1 MQLIGFN
8 YHGRMKKLLIGAICG
23 LCCAGSAVWGQ
34 TIPPAKAPTT
44 STPASSITP
53 TLSELSQSQQAPATE
68 TSGLDAEL
76 FYRLLVGEITAR
88 EGDAGAGYALMLDSA
103 RKTNDAQLYQRAVE
117 IALQSRSG
125 DAALQ
130 AAQAWR
136 QAQPDN
142 RDPNRY
148 VLQILIALNR
158 IQDTLEPLKKG
169 VELAPIADRSRAISA
184 IPTAYARVSD
194 KKLAA
199 TVVENALGTYVIN
212 PTTAVAAWTTVGRM
226 RLAAGDADGALDAAQ
241 KGQATDALAEGPAL
255 VALELM
261 NPKMPA
267 AEAVV
272 KKYFAS
278 NPKAIPEIRMGYAR
292 GLLDAMR
299 YGEASTE
306 LQIVIKDKPEF
317 APAWLVLGSLQLQ
330 DNQLAQAQT
339 SLERYVALSLAASQK
354 TEDDEPDRG
363 LAQAYLSLAQ
373 IAEKRKDF
381 AGAEA
386 WINKIDNSAEMMQAQ
401 TRRASILASRGQLA
415 EGRQLIRS
423 LPERNPGDA
432 RAKLLAEVG
441 LLRELKQYKLAYD
454 VLGEAVKADARD
466 TDLLYDQAMMAE
478 KLGQLTEM
486 ERLLRQVIEIKP
498 DAYNAYNALGYSFAE
513 RNMRLP
519 EAKQLIKKALEFVP
533 NDPFIRDSLG
543 WVEFRLGN
551 SADAAKIFA
560 DAFKTKPDA
569 EIAAHYGEVLWAMG
583 QRDKALGIWREGQLL
598 NPQNETLVETLK
610 RLKVRL

>member
-1 MQLIGFN
+1 M
-8 YHGRMKKLLIGAICG
+8 
-23 LCCAGSAVWGQ
+23 
-34 TIPPAKAPTT
+34 
-44 STPASSITP
+44 
-53 TLSELSQSQQAPATE
+53 
-68 TSGLDAEL
+68 
-76 FYRLLVGEITAR
+76 FYRLLIGEITAR
-88 EGDAGAGYALMLDSA
+88 EGDAGAGYALILDSA
-103 RKTNDAQLYQRAVE
+103 RKTNDSQLYQRAIE

-130 AAQAWR
+130 AALAWR
-136 QAQPDN
+136 QAQPAN

-169 VELAPIADRSRAISA
+169 IELATVADRSLAISA

-212 PTTAVAAWTTVGRM
+212 PTTAAAAWTTVGRM

-241 KGQATDALAEGPAL
+241 RGQTANAQAEGPAL

-261 NPKMPA
+261 NPKLPA

-292 GLLDAMR
+292 GLLDATR
-299 YGEASTE
+299 YGEAATE
-306 LQIVIKDKPEF
+306 LQTVIRDKPGY

-339 SLERYVALSLAASQK
+339 SLERYVALNLAASQK
-354 TEDDEPDRG
+354 SEEDEPDRG
-363 LAQAYLSLAQ
+363 LAQAYLALAQ

-386 WINKIDNSAEMMQAQ
+386 WINKIENSADMMQAQ

-423 LPERNPGDA
+423 LPERNPEDA
-432 RAKLLAEVG
+432 RLKLLAEVG
-441 LLRELKQYKLAYD
+441 LLRDLKQYKLAHD
-454 VLGEAVKADARD
+454 LLAQAVTTSPRD

-478 KLGQLTEM
+478 KLGQLPEM
-486 ERLLRQVIEIKP
+486 ERLLRRVIEIKP

-513 RNMRLP
+513 RNIRLP

-533 NDPFIRDSLG
+533 NDPFIRDSLA
-543 WVEFRLGN
+543 WVEFRMGN
-551 SADAAKIFA
+551 NAEAVKIFA

-569 EIAAHYGEVLWAMG
+569 EIAAHYGEVLWTMG
-583 QRDKALGIWREGQLL
+583 QRDKAIAIWREGQLL
-598 NPQNETLVETLK
+598 NPENETLLETLK

>member
-1 MQLIGFN
+1 
-8 YHGRMKKLLIGAICG
+8 MKKLLIGAFCG
-23 LCCAGSAVWGQ
+23 LYLVGPALWAQNNAPANAPATAPVSAL
-34 TIPPAKAPTT
+34 T
-44 STPASSITP
+44 
-53 TLSELSQSQQAPATE
+53 QSQQTPAQD
-68 TSGLDAEL
+68 TSPLDAEM
-76 FYRLLVGEITAR
+76 FYRLLIGEITAR
-88 EGDAGAGYALMLDSA
+88 EGDAGAGYALILDSA

-130 AAQAWR
+130 AALAWR
-136 QAQPDN
+136 QAQPAS
-142 RDPNRY
+142 REPNRY

-169 VELAPIADRSRAISA
+169 IELATIADRSRAISA
-184 IPTAYARVSD
+184 IPNAYARVSD

-241 KGQATDALAEGPAL
+241 KGQAADAVAEGPAL

-261 NPKMPA
+261 NPKLPA

-272 KKYFAS
+272 KKYFVS
-278 NPKAIPEIRMGYAR
+278 NPKAVPEIRMGYAR

-299 YGEASTE
+299 YGEAAAE
-306 LQIVIKDKPEF
+306 LQTVIKDKPDF

-330 DNQLAQAQT
+330 DNQLPQAQT
-339 SLERYVALSLAASQK
+339 SLERYVALNLAASQK
-354 TEDDEPDRG
+354 SEDDEPDRG

-381 AGAEA
+381 VAAEA
-386 WINKIDNSAEMMQAQ
+386 WINKIENSAELMQAQ

-432 RAKLLAEVG
+432 RLKLLAEVS
-441 LLRELKQYKLAYD
+441 LLRDLKQYKLAYD
-454 VLGEAVKADARD
+454 LLAQAVVASPRE

-478 KLGQLTEM
+478 KLGQLPEM
-486 ERLLRQVIEIKP
+486 ERLLRRVIEIKP
-498 DAYNAYNALGYSFAE
+498 DAYNAYNALGYSFAD
-513 RNMRLP
+513 RNVRLP
-519 EAKQLIKKALEFVP
+519 EARQLIKKALEFVP
-533 NDPFIRDSLG
+533 NDPFIRDSLA
-543 WVEFRLGN
+543 WVEFRMGN
-551 SADAAKIFA
+551 NTEAVKIFA

-598 NPQNETLVETLK
+598 NPENETLLETLK

>member
-1 MQLIGFN
+1 M
-8 YHGRMKKLLIGAICG
+8 
-23 LCCAGSAVWGQ
+23 
-34 TIPPAKAPTT
+34 
-44 STPASSITP
+44 
-53 TLSELSQSQQAPATE
+53 
-68 TSGLDAEL
+68 
-76 FYRLLVGEITAR
+76 FYRLLIGEITAR
-88 EGDAGAGYALMLDSA
+88 EGDAGAGYALILDSA

-130 AAQAWR
+130 AALAWR
-136 QAQPDN
+136 QAQPAS
-142 RDPNRY
+142 REPNRY

-169 VELAPIADRSRAISA
+169 IELATIADRSRAISA
-184 IPTAYARVSD
+184 IPNAYARVSD

-241 KGQATDALAEGPAL
+241 KGQAADAVAEGPAL

-261 NPKMPA
+261 NPKLPA

-272 KKYFAS
+272 KKYFVS
-278 NPKAIPEIRMGYAR
+278 NPKAVPEIRMGYAR

-299 YGEASTE
+299 YGEAAAE
-306 LQIVIKDKPEF
+306 LQTVIKDKPDF

-330 DNQLAQAQT
+330 DNQLPQAQT
-339 SLERYVALSLAASQK
+339 SLERYVALNLAASQK
-354 TEDDEPDRG
+354 SEDDEPDRG

-381 AGAEA
+381 AAAEA
-386 WINKIDNSAEMMQAQ
+386 WINKIENSAEMMQAQ

-432 RAKLLAEVG
+432 RLKLLAEVS
-441 LLRELKQYKLAYD
+441 LLRDLKQYKLAYD
-454 VLGEAVKADARD
+454 LLAQAVVASPRE

-478 KLGQLTEM
+478 KLGQLPEM
-486 ERLLRQVIEIKP
+486 ERLLRRVIEIKP
-498 DAYNAYNALGYSFAE
+498 DAYNAYNALGYSFAD
-513 RNMRLP
+513 RNVRLP
-519 EAKQLIKKALEFVP
+519 EARQLIKKALEFVP
-533 NDPFIRDSLG
+533 DDPFIRDSLA
-543 WVEFRLGN
+543 WVEFRMGN
-551 SADAAKIFA
+551 NTEAVKIFA

-598 NPQNETLVETLK
+598 NPENETLLETLK

>member
-1 MQLIGFN
+1 
-8 YHGRMKKLLIGAICG
+8 MKKLLIGAFCTLYLFG
-23 LCCAGSAVWGQ
+23 PALWAQ
-34 TIPPAKAPTT
+34 NNTPAKLPA
-44 STPASSITP
+44 TPPVSALT
-53 TLSELSQSQQAPATE
+53 QSQQSPAPD
-68 TSGLDAEL
+68 TSLLDAEL
-76 FYRLLVGEITAR
+76 FYRLLIGEITAR
-88 EGDAGAGYALMLDSA
+88 EGDAGAGYALILDSA

-130 AAQAWR
+130 AALAWR
-136 QAQPDN
+136 QAQPAN

-158 IQDTLEPLKKG
+158 IQDTLDPLKKG
-169 VELAPIADRSRAISA
+169 IELATTADRSRAISA

-226 RLAAGDADGALDAAQ
+226 RLAAGDVDGALDAAQ
-241 KGQATDALAEGPAL
+241 KGQTADAQAEGPAL

-261 NPKMPA
+261 NPKLPA
-267 AEAVV
+267 AEGVV

-278 NPKAIPEIRMGYAR
+278 NPKAVPEIRMGYAR

-306 LQIVIKDKPEF
+306 LQTVIRDKPDF
-317 APAWLVLGSLQLQ
+317 GPAWLVLGSLQLQ

-339 SLERYVALSLAASQK
+339 SLERYVALNLASSQK
-354 TEDDEPDRG
+354 NEEDEPDRG

-373 IAEKRKDF
+373 IAEKRRDF

-386 WINKIDNSAEMMQAQ
+386 WINKIDNSADMMQAQ

-432 RAKLLAEVG
+432 RLKLLAEVG
-441 LLRELKQYKLAYD
+441 LLRDLKQYKLAYD
-454 VLGEAVKADARD
+454 LLAQAVVASPRE
-466 TDLLYDQAMMAE
+466 TELLYDQAMMAE
-478 KLGQLTEM
+478 KLGQLPEM
-486 ERLLRQVIEIKP
+486 ERLLRRVIEIKP
-498 DAYNAYNALGYSFAE
+498 DAYNAHNALGYSFAD
-513 RNMRLP
+513 RNVRLP

-533 NDPFIRDSLG
+533 NDPFIRDSLA
-543 WVEFRLGN
+543 WVEFRMGN
-551 SADAAKIFA
+551 NAEAVKIFA

-569 EIAAHYGEVLWAMG
+569 EIAAHYGEVLWTMG
-583 QRDKALGIWREGQLL
+583 QRDKALAIWREGQLL
-598 NPQNETLVETLK
+598 NPENETLVETLK
-610 RLKVRL
+610 RLKARL

>member
-1 MQLIGFN
+1 
-8 YHGRMKKLLIGAICG
+8 MKKLLIGAIYG
-23 LCCAGSAVWGQ
+23 LCCASSALWAQ
-34 TIPPAKAPTT
+34 TTPPVTPPVTPSVTPSVSPRTPAVSELEQSQKAPDTE
-44 STPASSITP
+44 SSD
-53 TLSELSQSQQAPATE
+53 LN
-68 TSGLDAEL
+68 AEL
-76 FYRLLVGEITAR
+76 FYRLLIGEITAR
-88 EGDAGAGYALMLDSA
+88 DGDAGAGYALMLDSA

-142 RDPNRY
+142 RDANRY

-158 IQDTLEPLKKG
+158 IQETQEPLKKG
-169 VELAPIADRSRAISA
+169 VELASAAERARAISG
-184 IPTAYARVSD
+184 IPPAYARVSD

-199 TVVENALGTYVIN
+199 SVVENALGTYVIN
-212 PTTAVAAWTTVGRM
+212 PTTAVAAWTTVSRM
-226 RLAAGDADGALDAAQ
+226 RLAAGDTEGALQAAQ
-241 KGQATDALAEGPAL
+241 KAQATDALAEGPAL

-261 NPKMPA
+261 SPKLPA
-267 AEAVV
+267 AEVVV

-292 GLLDAMR
+292 ALLDAAR
-299 YGEASTE
+299 YGEAAAE
-306 LQIVIKDKPEF
+306 LQIVIKDKPDF

-330 DNQLAQAQT
+330 DNQLTQAQT
-339 SLERYVALSLAASQK
+339 SLERYVALNTAASQK

-386 WINKIDNSAEMMQAQ
+386 WINKIENSADMMQAQ
-401 TRRASILASRGQLA
+401 TRRASILASRGKLA
-415 EGRQLIRS
+415 EGRELIRS
-423 LPERNPGDA
+423 LPERNAGDA

-441 LLRELKQYKLAYD
+441 LLRDLKQYKLAYD
-454 VLGEAVKADARD
+454 LLGQAVKTDSRD

-478 KLGQLTEM
+478 KLGQLPEM
-486 ERLLRQVIEIKP
+486 ERLLRLVIEIKP

-519 EAKQLIKKALEFVP
+519 EAKQLITKALEFVP

-551 SADAAKIFA
+551 NAEALKIFA
-560 DAFKTKPDA
+560 DAFKTKPDS
-569 EIAAHYGEVLWAMG
+569 EIAAHYGEVLWATG

-598 NPQNETLVETLK
+598 NPENETLLETLK